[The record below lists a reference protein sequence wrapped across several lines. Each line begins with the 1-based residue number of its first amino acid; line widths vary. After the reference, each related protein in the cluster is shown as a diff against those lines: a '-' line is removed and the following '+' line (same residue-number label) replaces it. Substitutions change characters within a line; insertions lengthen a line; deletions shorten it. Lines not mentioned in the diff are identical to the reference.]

1 MRRLAV
7 VLVGLPAMGVAVAIV
22 AAIAGA
28 VAQTC
33 ALSQSG
39 PVGGLPAQLVPLFQG
54 AAARYNLGPE
64 GAAILAAINYVESN
78 FDSNE
83 PGVRSG
89 ANSAGAAGP
98 MQIGIGG
105 TAGDT
110 WDRVKVNAPGD
121 PAGQPPTVYDEAD
134 AVYSAAHYL
143 ALSGLTPN
151 PGTWHNAIWAYNH
164 ADWYVTAVLDRAQT
178 YYAQGLRTS
187 DSRAVFVS
195 SPSPMSCPVTSA
207 GGYVNPFAR
216 VPTGHLIASRID
228 MGVDFADNS
237 ADPILAIGDATIS
250 YAGPDPGWENG
261 YSVNY
266 QLSDGPL
273 HGRYVYVAESIT
285 PAVHAG
291 EQVVAGQPVAAFAEP
306 NVHGTETGWAA
317 GPGHPVAKAA
327 VLGQQSQAG
336 DPGNNLTWC
345 GSSMSQL
352 LAELGAPRGLSEGR
366 PIAGTSC

>member
-1 MRRLAV
+1 MRRLALV
-7 VLVGLPAMGVAVAIV
+7 VVGLPSLAVAVAIV

-28 VAQTC
+28 GAQACT
-33 ALSQSG
+33 SRQSG
-39 PVGGLPAQLVPLFQG
+39 PVGGVPLQLVSLFQG
-54 AAARYNLGPE
+54 AASKYDLGPE
-64 GAAILAAINYVESN
+64 GASILAAINYEESQ

-89 ANSAGAAGP
+89 ANTAGAAGP

-121 PAGQPPTVYDEAD
+121 PPGRPPNVYDEAD

-143 ALSGLTPN
+143 ALNGLTAN

-164 ADWYVTAVLDRAQT
+164 ADWYVTAVLDRAHS

-187 DSRAVFVS
+187 NSGAVFVS

-216 VPTGHLIASRID
+216 VPPGHLVAERID
-228 MGVDFADNS
+228 MGVDYADNS
-237 ADPILAIGDATIS
+237 PDPILAIGDATIS

-266 QLSDGPL
+266 ELVDGPYQG
-273 HGRYVYVAESIT
+273 HYIYVAESVT
-285 PAVHAG
+285 PTVHT
-291 EQVVAGQPVAAFAEP
+291 GQRVIGGAQVAAFAEP

-317 GPGHPVAKAA
+317 GPGRPVAKAA
-327 VLGQQSQAG
+327 VLGQQAEAG
-336 DPGNNLTWC
+336 DPGSNLTWC
-345 GSSMSQL
+345 GNSMSQL
-352 LAELGAPRGLSEGR
+352 LAQLGAPPGLSEGR
-366 PIAGTSC
+366 SVVGTGC

>member
-1 MRRLAV
+1 MRRLALA
-7 VLVGLPAMGVAVAIV
+7 VLGLPSVAVAVAIL

-28 VAQTC
+28 GAQACTR
-33 ALSQSG
+33 SQPE
-39 PVGGLPAQLVPLFQG
+39 PVGGVPPQLVPLFQG
-54 AAARYNLGPE
+54 AASKYDLGPD
-64 GAAILAAINYVESN
+64 GAAILAATNYEESR

-121 PAGQPPTVYDEAD
+121 PPGRPPNVYDEAD

-143 ALSGLTPN
+143 ALNGLTAN
-151 PGTWHNAIWAYNH
+151 PGTWRNAIWGYNH
-164 ADWYVTAVLDRAQT
+164 ADWYVTAVLDRAQA

-187 DSRAVFVS
+187 GRGAVYISSVS
-195 SPSPMSCPVTSA
+195 PATCSVSGT

-216 VPTGHLIASRID
+216 VPPGHLAAERID
-228 MGVDFADNS
+228 MGVDYADNS
-237 ADPILAIGDATIS
+237 PDPILAIGDAVVS
-250 YAGPDPGWENG
+250 YAGPDPGWMNG
-261 YSVNY
+261 DSVNY
-266 QLSDGPL
+266 QLTDGPYR
-273 HGRYVYVAESIT
+273 GRYVYVAETIT
-285 PAVHAG
+285 PTVNTGDHVA
-291 EQVVAGQPVAAFAEP
+291 AGQQIAAFAEP

-317 GPGHPVAKAA
+317 GPGRPVPKAA
-327 VLGQQSQAG
+327 TLGQESQAG

-345 GSSMSQL
+345 GNSMSQL
-352 LAELGAPRGLSEGR
+352 LAGLGTPPGLLEGR
-366 PIAGTSC
+366 PVIGTGC